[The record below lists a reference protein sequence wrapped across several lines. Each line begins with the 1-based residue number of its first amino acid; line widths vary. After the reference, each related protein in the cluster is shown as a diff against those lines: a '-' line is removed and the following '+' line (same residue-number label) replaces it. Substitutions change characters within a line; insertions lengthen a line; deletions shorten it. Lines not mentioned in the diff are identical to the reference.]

1 MSTRGRASSTG
12 GGAAMTRPSTHTT
25 SPSATL
31 VPSCAGASLTVTRP
45 ARIHSSTPRR
55 EPIPARA
62 SHFCRRSA
70 MMFSVY
76 GVGAGGLV
84 DAVVIGRFVLRCD
97 LVAADRL
104 TIGEEHQR
112 LEQRARITRRLFFTE
127 PRDPLR
133 VILFHLKAKAT
144 ADLLELDAARRAV
157 LAQGLQGR
165 LYELR
170 LRPRLLGKHREQL
183 FHVHGLAGGE
193 QGRFKNILQLREV
206 HRHDSGLVDKS
217 VRILRS
223 V

>member
-84 DAVVIGRFVLRCD
+84 DAVVIGRVVLRCD
-97 LVAADRL
+97 LVRCKRRR
-104 TIGEEHQR
+104 IGFCIGGD
-112 LEQRARITRRLFFTE
+112 AFRLFVSRLA
-127 PRDPLR
+127 RDR
-133 VILFHLKAKAT
+133 RQQAV
-144 ADLLELDAARRAV
+144 DL
-157 LAQGLQGR
+157 
-165 LYELR
+165 
-170 LRPRLLGKHREQL
+170 
-183 FHVHGLAGGE
+183 GG
-193 QGRFKNILQLREV
+193 
-206 HRHDSGLVDKS
+206 DGLVF
-217 VRILRS
+217 VVFGLWWL
-223 V
+223 VALFFVFVF